1 MLLRKL
7 RKWHL
12 LSPQVSAFKGST
24 PYLLQSKLLSS
35 GTSDDGSGY
44 SSSSDEEDNS
54 TIQSPSSSA
63 SHLAATFSF
72 ASAGLASF
80 NALKSTQNTAADLE
94 TSLTQAD
101 ALRQHLMREIQQD
114 GYPSDDD
121 QTTTDFDVED
131 ANNSGYRHLQNPF
144 SSPLDT
150 QLNRRPSLHNL
161 PIDAFL
167 SLSAQTVLGLIRP
180 ALEQQQQ
187 QQQSTSAAE
196 REEQEELMYKQL
208 EAYVEKIVDDTIAS
222 SEQSLSRD
230 EVAYEIWKKVH
241 LDLLHIFM
249 AAHSDKDATSLSHL
263 HDGAPKP
270 HSDDAD
276 AAKQYEQYWNMVKT
290 SLGKSRSD
298 RMKVNTEK
306 WWTTLPPSQ
315 KLEILA
321 DFMSNG
327 REVNPVVNT
336 APPGR
341 LPWEVLRV
349 EEAKAAVHWSV
360 DFTEGKA
367 VDPWRNADLSSE
379 VKTDMYELHKANS
392 KVWTVGA
399 LAKRYRVR
407 SHRVM
412 AVLKLKEI
420 EEQRRAT
427 GQVTDNAKKF
437 GHLMEKVVLNSR
449 ESVGSGEQH
458 YAIIPSF
465 PNFKTVDPGVVLEK
479 LEAKFGADGTNIHT
493 IDPAKAITPA
503 LAREL
508 LGVPSRQSVEARM
521 TAKQEVHSMD
531 VFRERLQYNVGDI
544 VPGLTRVSRKRGG
557 IAKKPDGGW
566 SFVVTPLD
574 SGGKKKNTDSC
585 SEPYVAGP
593 DGSKRELTDE
603 ERFVWEKKFNR
614 PLNNKEE

>member
-1 MLLRKL
+1 
-7 RKWHL
+7 
-12 LSPQVSAFKGST
+12 
-24 PYLLQSKLLSS
+24 
-35 GTSDDGSGY
+35 
-44 SSSSDEEDNS
+44 
-54 TIQSPSSSA
+54 
-63 SHLAATFSF
+63 
-72 ASAGLASF
+72 
-80 NALKSTQNTAADLE
+80 
-94 TSLTQAD
+94 
-101 ALRQHLMREIQQD
+101 MREIQQD
-114 GYPSDDD
+114 GNLSEDD
-121 QTTTDFDVED
+121 QTATHFDDED
-131 ANNSGYRHLQNPF
+131 ANNSGYRHLQDPF

-150 QLNRRPSLHNL
+150 QINRIPSLHNL

-180 ALEQQQQ
+180 ALEQQ
-187 QQQSTSAAE
+187 STSATE
-196 REEQEELMYKQL
+196 REEQEELMYNKL
-208 EAYVEKIVDDTIAS
+208 ETYVEKQVDDTIAS

-230 EVAYEIWKKVH
+230 DVAYEIWKKVH

-249 AAHSDKDATSLSHL
+249 TAHSDKDASSLSHL
-263 HDGAPKP
+263 HDGVPKP

-276 AAKQYEQYWNMVKT
+276 SAKLYDQYWSMMKT
-290 SLGKSRSD
+290 SLGKSKSD

-306 WWTTLPPSQ
+306 WWTTLPPAQ
-315 KLEILA
+315 KLEILT

-349 EEAKAAVHWSV
+349 EEGKAAVHWSV
-360 DFTEGKA
+360 DFTDGKA

-379 VKTDMYELHKANS
+379 VKTDMYELHKANP
-392 KVWTVGA
+392 KVWTVDA

-437 GHLMEKVVLNSR
+437 GHMMEKVVLHSR
-449 ESVGSGEQH
+449 EAVGSGEQH

-465 PNFKTVDPGVVLEK
+465 PNFKTVDEGAVLEK
-479 LEAKFGADGTNIHT
+479 LEAMFGAEGTDIHT
-493 IDPAKAITPA
+493 IDPSKAMTPA

-521 TAKQEVHSMD
+521 TARQEAHSMD

-557 IAKKPDGGW
+557 IAEKPDGGW

-574 SGGKKKNTDSC
+574 GGDKKKNKDSGN

-593 DGSKRELTDE
+593 DGTKRELTDE

-614 PLNNKEE
+614 PLNKIE

>member
-1 MLLRKL
+1 MLLRQL
-7 RKWHL
+7 NKWHL
-12 LSPQVSAFKGST
+12 LRPQVLAFNGST

-35 GTSDDGSGY
+35 SSSDDGSGY
-44 SSSSDEEDNS
+44 NSSSGSSSDEEDNS

-63 SHLAATFSF
+63 SHLDATFSF
-72 ASAGLASF
+72 ASAGLASS
-80 NALKSTQNTAADLE
+80 NALKSTQNIAEDSKTP
-94 TSLTQAD
+94 LTQAD
-101 ALRQHLMREIQQD
+101 ALRAHLMREIQQE
-114 GYPSDDD
+114 GNQSGDD
-121 QTTTDFDVED
+121 QTTIDFDDED
-131 ANNSGYRHLQNPF
+131 ANNSGYRHPQDPF

-150 QLNRRPSLHNL
+150 QLNRKPSLHNL
-161 PIDAFL
+161 PVDAFL
-167 SLSAQTVLGLIRP
+167 SLSAQTILGLIRP

-187 QQQSTSAAE
+187 STSATQ
-196 REEQEELMYKQL
+196 REEQEELIYKQL
-208 EAYVEKIVDDTIAS
+208 EAYVEKIVDDTITS

-230 EVAYEIWKKVH
+230 EVAYEIWKKVQ

-249 AAHSDKDATSLSHL
+249 AAHSDKDASSLSHL
-263 HDGAPKP
+263 HDGVPNP
-270 HSDDAD
+270 HPDDTD
-276 AAKQYEQYWNMVKT
+276 AAKQYDEYWNMVKT

-298 RMKVNTEK
+298 RMKVNTER
-306 WWTTLPPSQ
+306 WWTTLPPAQ
-315 KLEILA
+315 KLEVLA

-341 LPWEVLRV
+341 LPWEILRV
-349 EEAKAAVHWSV
+349 EEGKAAVHWSV

-379 VKTDMYELHKANS
+379 VKTDMYELHKANP
-392 KVWTVGA
+392 KVWTVDA

-427 GQVTDNAKKF
+427 GQATDNAKKF

-449 ESVGSGEQH
+449 EAVGSGEQH

-465 PNFKTVDPGVVLEK
+465 PNFKTVGAGAVLEK
-479 LEAKFGADGTNIHT
+479 LEAKFGADGIDIHT
-493 IDPAKAITPA
+493 IDPAKAMTPA

-508 LGVPSRQSVEARM
+508 LGVPSRRSVEARM

-531 VFRERLQYNVGDI
+531 VFREKLQYNVGDI

-574 SGGKKKNTDSC
+574 SGGKKKNTDS
-585 SEPYVAGP
+585 SSAPYVARP

-614 PLNNKEE
+614 PLNKEE